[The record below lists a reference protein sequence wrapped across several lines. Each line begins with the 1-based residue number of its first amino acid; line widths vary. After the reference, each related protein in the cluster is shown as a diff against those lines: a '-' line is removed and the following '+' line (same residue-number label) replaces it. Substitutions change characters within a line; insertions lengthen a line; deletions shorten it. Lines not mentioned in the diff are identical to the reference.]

1 MSLPS
6 QVVVTVLKAAA
17 EPTRLRILLLL
28 AANELNVKDLTR
40 ILGQS
45 QPRISRHL
53 KLLAEAGLIER
64 TREGS
69 WAYFQ
74 LVVAGPVGVL
84 ARRLVDAVDATD
96 TQLQRDRQRAE
107 AVKHEREAAAQ
118 AYFEGHAAQWDEI
131 RSLHV
136 IESAVETAM
145 RAALGP
151 GPFRHFVDAG
161 TGTGRVLQLFAD
173 RFDRGTGIDINHT
186 MLAYARAELAA
197 AGVDHA
203 RVRHGDLY
211 DLGLEDGSADAV
223 IVHQVL
229 HFLSDPAQAVREA
242 ARVLEP
248 GGRMLI
254 VDFAPHDLEF
264 LREAH
269 AHERLGFAAAHVAQ
283 WMTESGLR
291 VQSVDEVARAA
302 SEPETKLTVMLWTAE
317 RPGVSARSRRTS
329 IELKAEVVGS

>member
-1 MSLPS
+1 MSLSS
-6 QVVVTVLKAAA
+6 QAVVTILKAAA

-28 AANELNVKDLTR
+28 AASELNVKDLTR

-53 KLLAEAGLIER
+53 KLLSEAGLIER

-74 LVVAGPVGVL
+74 LVVAGPAGVL
-84 ARRLVDAVDATD
+84 TRRLLEAVDPTD
-96 TQLQRDRQRAE
+96 MQLQRDRNRAE
-107 AVKHEREAAAQ
+107 AVKREREAIAQ
-118 AYFEGHAAQWDEI
+118 SYFENHAAQWDEI

-136 IESAVETAM
+136 TETAVEAAM
-145 RAALGP
+145 RTALGA

-186 MLAYARAELAA
+186 MLAYARAKLAA
-197 AGVDHA
+197 TGVTHA

-223 IVHQVL
+223 VVHQVL
-229 HFLSDPAQAVREA
+229 HFLSDPALAVREA

-248 GGRMLI
+248 GGRLLI
-254 VDFAPHDLEF
+254 VDFAPHELEF
-264 LREAH
+264 LRETQ
-269 AHERLGFAAAHVAQ
+269 AHERLGFESAQ
-283 WMTESGLR
+283 VEQWLTECGLKLLSATELAPTR
-291 VQSVDEVARAA
+291 G
-302 SEPETKLTVMLWTAE
+302 EPEVKLTVMLWTAE
-317 RPGVSARSRRTS
+317 RPGVTARNRRIAGQS
-329 IELKAEVVGS
+329 KAEVVGS

>member
-1 MSLPS
+1 MSLSS
-6 QVVVTVLKAAA
+6 QSVVTILKAAA
-17 EPTRLRILLLL
+17 EPTRLRILMLL
-28 AANELNVKDLTR
+28 ASSELNVKDLTR

-53 KLLAEAGLIER
+53 KLLSEAGLIER

-74 LVVAGPVGVL
+74 LVVAGPTGAL
-84 ARRLVDAVDATD
+84 ARRVLDAVDLAD
-96 TQLQRDRQRAE
+96 TQLQRDLNRAE
-107 AVKHEREAAAQ
+107 AVKREREAAAQ
-118 AYFEGHAAQWDEI
+118 SYFEDHAAHWDEI

-136 IESAVETAM
+136 TEGAVETAM
-145 RAALGP
+145 RDALGP
-151 GPFRHFVDAG
+151 GPFRNLVDAG

-173 RFDRGTGIDINHT
+173 RFERGTGIDINHT
-186 MLAYARAELAA
+186 MLAYARAKLAA
-197 AGVDHA
+197 AGVNHA

-242 ARVLEP
+242 ARILEP

-254 VDFAPHDLEF
+254 VDFAPHELEF

-269 AHERLGFAAAHVAQ
+269 AHERLGFAAAQVAQ

-291 VQSVDEVARAA
+291 VLSVDEVARTS
-302 SEPETKLTVMLWTAE
+302 SEPEAKLNVMLWTAE

-329 IELKAEVVGS
+329 IASRAEVVGS